1 MERLIDKMT
10 KLEKIDGKE
19 GKESTALIEL
29 LKAVGVAGAIVGGAS
44 ALELLF
50 SYNNAPSAHR
60 TYSENPKGLDFCY
73 MEDYRIDL
81 TTSDVGCRY
90 MVMVGKDSSYR
101 IVVPKRNSGAESGS
115 TGADLKNLGG
125 GGGYYSK

>member
-1 MERLIDKMT
+1 MT
-10 KLEKIDGKE
+10 SLEKTEK
-19 GKESTALIEL
+19 KESTALIEL

-73 MEDYRIDL
+73 MEDYRIDP
-81 TTSDVGCRY
+81 TTSDVGYRY
-90 MVMVGKDSSYR
+90 VIMVKKGLEGEETYR
-101 IVVPKRNSGAESGS
+101 IVTPEKPSYQKTRQ
-115 TGADLKNLGG
+115 
-125 GGGYYSK
+125 